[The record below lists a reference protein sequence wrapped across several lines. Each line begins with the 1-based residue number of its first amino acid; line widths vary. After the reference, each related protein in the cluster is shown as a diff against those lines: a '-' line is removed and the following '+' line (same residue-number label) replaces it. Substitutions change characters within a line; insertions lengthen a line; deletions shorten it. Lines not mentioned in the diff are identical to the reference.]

1 VQAANISTI
10 LVRISITEAFQHQTM
25 KFILKYFP
33 EITIKSDPVRKRMSR
48 QLTENLRVLLR
59 RFDPG
64 AKVVQDWDKL
74 EVFVPG
80 EEPERVDAVSDLL
93 ACVPGIANFAR
104 VQVYPVGDLQSIYE
118 HAHTTWANALAGKTF
133 RVRAKRKGQHPF
145 TSSEVERFV
154 GGELLHNSAAKGVDL
169 HNPDIEVRLEILDQH
184 LYVIERAYSG
194 LGGFPIGTQE
204 AVMTLVSGGF
214 DSTVASYMSIKRGMK
229 THFLFFNLGG
239 KAHEVGVK
247 EIAFYLW
254 NRFGS
259 SHRVKF
265 ITIPFE
271 DVVAEILSKVD
282 PSCMGV
288 VLKRMMLR
296 AASQVADHA
305 EVDALITGEAVAQV
319 SSQTLPNLA
328 IIDRASSKLVLR
340 PLAFMDKGAI
350 IDQCRAI
357 GAEHF
362 AAQMPEYCGVISVRP
377 SAHLRA
383 AKVEAEEARM
393 DDQVLAQ
400 AMERVRIEPIDS
412 VMGDVARS
420 LAQVEI
426 HQNTSPHHRVIDIRP
441 PQERELHPLPPPDG
455 TVPPLAI
462 PFYSLNSE
470 FPRLETSCFY
480 LLYCAKGVMS
490 QLHAAHLKDAGHE
503 NVGVYQPGDTRAD

>member
-1 VQAANISTI
+1 
-10 LVRISITEAFQHQTM
+10 M

-48 QLTENLRVLLR
+48 QLTENLRILLR
-59 RFDPG
+59 RFDLG

-80 EEPERVDAVSDLL
+80 EEAERVDAVSDLL

-104 VQVYPVGDLQSIYE
+104 VKVHSATDLQSIYE
-118 HAHTTWANALAGKTF
+118 HTHVAWAETLAGKTF
-133 RVRAKRKGQHPF
+133 CVRVKRKGQHDF
-145 TSSEVERFV
+145 TSTDVERFV
-154 GGELLHNSAAKGVDL
+154 GGGLLHNSAARAVDL
-169 HNPDIEVRLEILDQH
+169 HQPDIVVRLEIHEDQ
-184 LYVIERAYSG
+184 LYVVERAYAG

-204 AVMTLVSGGF
+204 SVLALVSGGF
-214 DSTVASYMSIKRGMK
+214 DSTVASYQSIKRGLK

-265 ITIPFE
+265 ISVPFE
-271 DVVAEILSKVD
+271 GVVAEILNKVD

-296 AASQVADHA
+296 AASQVAGHA
-305 EVDALITGEAVAQV
+305 GVEALVTGEAVAQV

-328 IIDRASSKLVLR
+328 IIDRACDMLILR

-362 AAQMPEYCGVISVRP
+362 AAQVPEYCGVISVRP
-377 SAHLRA
+377 SAHLRV
-383 AKVEAEEARM
+383 AKVETEEARM
-393 DDQVLAQ
+393 DDQVLAE
-400 AMERVRIEPIDS
+400 ALKCARIDPIDA
-412 VMGDVARS
+412 VMVDIDRS
-420 LAQVEI
+420 LAKVEI
-426 HQNTSPHHRVIDIRP
+426 HQALGAHHQLIDIRH
-441 PQERELHPLPPPDG
+441 PQETELYPVGLPAG
-455 TVPPLAI
+455 ASPPLAI
-462 PFYSLNSE
+462 PFYRLNSE
-470 FPRLETSCFY
+470 FPQLDASRYY

-490 QLHAAHLKDAGHE
+490 QLHAAHLQDAGHG
-503 NVGVYQPGDTRAD
+503 NVGVYRPENAPAG

>member
-1 VQAANISTI
+1 M
-10 LVRISITEAFQHQTM
+10 H
-25 KFILKYFP
+25 FILKYFP

-48 QLTENLRVLLR
+48 QLTENLRILLR

-64 AKVVQDWDKL
+64 ARVIQDWDKL
-74 EVFVPG
+74 EVYVPG
-80 EEPERVDAVSDLL
+80 DETARVDAVSDLL

-104 VQVYPVGDLQSIYE
+104 VQIHPLGDLQSIYE
-118 HAHTTWANALAGKTF
+118 HTFATWANALAGKTF
-133 RVRAKRKGQHPF
+133 CVRAKRKGQHNF
-145 TSSEVERFV
+145 TSNDVERFV
-154 GGELLHNSAAKGVDL
+154 GGGLLHNTTAKGVDL
-169 HNPDIEVRLEILDQH
+169 HHPDILVQLEVRDQQ
-184 LYVIERAYSG
+184 LYVVNRAYTG

-204 AVMTLVSGGF
+204 AVLALVSGGF
-214 DSTVASYMSIKRGMK
+214 DSTVASFQSIKRGLK

-239 KAHEVGVK
+239 KAHEIGVK

-271 DVVAEILSKVD
+271 DMVAEILDKVD

-305 EVDALITGEAVAQV
+305 GVDALITGEAVAQV

-340 PLAFMDKGAI
+340 PLAFMDKGVI

-362 AAQMPEYCGVISVRP
+362 AAQIPEYCGVISVRP

-383 AKVEAEEARM
+383 AKVEKEEARM
-393 DDQVLAQ
+393 DDRVLTQ
-400 AMERVRIEPIDS
+400 ALERARIESIDS
-412 VMGDVARS
+412 VMADAAHS
-420 LAQVEI
+420 AAQVEVFQSTSDH
-426 HQNTSPHHRVIDIRP
+426 HQVIDIRH
-441 PQERELHPLPPPDG
+441 PQERELQPLHLQNE
-455 TVPPLAI
+455 VVAPLAI
-462 PFYSLNSE
+462 PFYSLNGA
-470 FPRLETSCFY
+470 FPNLDTSKVY

-490 QLHAAHLKDAGHE
+490 QLHAAHLRDAGHT
-503 NVGVYQPGDTRAD
+503 NIGVYRPETSAASRAKSPPPELSGDET